1 DLPLCFKKE
10 EDPSSNSVDSPGG
23 CYAKC
28 KKRQE
33 GQMLHDLIPMDPA
46 TATSFLTEG
55 IGLDFYQ
62 VSLPL
67 GFLCLLSQDT
77 RNMCTCPRCAGRSAE
92 PPSAASPALLS

>member
-1 DLPLCFKKE
+1 
-10 EDPSSNSVDSPGG
+10 
-23 CYAKC
+23 
-28 KKRQE
+28 
-33 GQMLHDLIPMDPA
+33 MLHDLIPMDPA

-62 VSLPL
+62 VSLLL

-92 PPSAASPALLS
+92 PPSAAAGETCLLGTLDSPALLS